1 MKFIFLVLLISITQ
15 ICYSQIT
22 FEEVLSFEKK
32 PFKEIQSALFVNY
45 TNIKDYK
52 MYSYLPLKKCNPPEY
67 AKDSCQ
73 WSCSESDYSDE
84 VESKYP
90 ISNVS
95 FKKNSN
101 KYYETRLAQESD
113 FADNYNSVTK
123 KATTFIYVSELKK
136 WGNDNC
142 QNEMRVKEGLPIS
155 IEIQF
160 ANPDEWK
167 DFKSSVTKN
176 ATFLDTYQIMKDSPV
191 QFRYGILRTKTDSGK
206 WKGILISLYETMPT
220 FHAIIKFDVFGVE

>member
-1 MKFIFLVLLISITQ
+1 MRILLSIVLFGISFVSR
-15 ICYSQIT
+15 SQIT

-32 PFKEIQSALFVNY
+32 PFKEIQAALFVNY

-90 ISNVS
+90 ISNVY

-176 ATFLDTYQIMKDSPV
+176 ATFLDTYQMMKDSPV
-191 QFRYGILRTKTDSGK
+191 QFRYSILRTKTDSGK
-206 WKGILISLYETMPT
+206 WKGILIRLYETSPT
-220 FHAIIKFDVFGVE
+220 YHAVITFDSWGVE